1 MTIYNIL
8 YEKTPFL
15 SIGIFHKNK
24 RFPISYQVHFWKSE
38 EKSRFFLKAVAN
50 FLSVWYNIIIKKQGA
65 LQHI

>member
-24 RFPISYQVHFWKSE
+24 RFPVSGQVHFLESC
-38 EKSRFFLKAVAN
+38 EKKRFFQKAVAK
-50 FLSVWYNIIIKKQGA
+50 LVSVWYNIIIKKQGA